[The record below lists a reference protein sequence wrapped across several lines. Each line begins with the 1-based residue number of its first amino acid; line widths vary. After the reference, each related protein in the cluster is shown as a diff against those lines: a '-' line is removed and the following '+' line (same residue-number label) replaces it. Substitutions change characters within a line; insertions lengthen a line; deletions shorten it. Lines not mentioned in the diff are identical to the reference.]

1 MFWACDDVFFEEN
14 EICDDVFCEEQLR
27 IKETVFWLAEEEN
40 FAYGIVD
47 NYGYRVVLE
56 SEVRDLINASKKEY
70 YAVRCV
76 KDEKNVE

>member
-1 MFWACDDVFFEEN
+1 MVSQFLCNVLIHVIHIIHNAPLC
-14 EICDDVFCEEQLR
+14 
-27 IKETVFWLAEEEN
+27 
-40 FAYGIVD
+40 GIVD

>member
-1 MFWACDDVFFEEN
+1 
-14 EICDDVFCEEQLR
+14 
-27 IKETVFWLAEEEN
+27 
-40 FAYGIVD
+40 
-47 NYGYRVVLE
+47 VVLE